1 MALTRRGLM
10 ALAGTLPFLPG
21 RASADTNV
29 FRHGATLFES
39 LKYPADFKNFDY
51 VNVHAPKGGRVRLAT
66 LGSFDSVNP
75 FSDKGESASTG
86 VNETLLTRSL
96 DEPSSEY
103 GLLAEGLWFPDD
115 YSRVVYRLRAAARFH
130 DGVAVT
136 PEDVIFSLDAL
147 KTNSTQYAA
156 YYKDIVK
163 AEKTGDHEVT
173 FIFSSKGNR
182 ELPQITGQL
191 SVLPKHWWTAK
202 DANGKQRS
210 LGATSL
216 EAPLGSGPYAVSAI
230 RPGFSII
237 TKRVEDYWGK
247 DFAVNL
253 GHDNFDEIE
262 LQYYQDRAV
271 LLEAFKGDQFDIQLE
286 TSSKQWAVGYDFPA
300 ANDGRV
306 VREELPRKGV
316 SGMQCWAMNL
326 RRPIF
331 ADARVRVALDLAFD
345 FEWSNTN
352 LFYGLYTRAR
362 SYFGNSELEANGLPS
377 PDELKL
383 LEPLRGKIPP
393 EVFSTEYQ
401 SPLSDTPQA
410 RRNNL
415 RKAQSLLAEA
425 GWKPVTDGN
434 RQVLKNDK
442 GETFR
447 FDLVLDSPAFERI
460 ALPYKEQLALLGIEA
475 NVKVVDS
482 AQYERITESFD
493 FDMTVH
499 SWPQSLSPGNEQRE
513 FFASGFADRKQSRNL
528 AGIKDPAV
536 DALVEAIVAAPNRA
550 ALISACKAL
559 DRVLT
564 WNRFVVPMWFKPADW
579 IAYWKRVRHPDQMPG
594 YALGYPAIW
603 WYDAKVAA
611 ELKP

>member
-1 MALTRRGLM
+1 M
-10 ALAGTLPFLPG
+10 
-21 RASADTNV
+21 
-29 FRHGATLFES
+29 
-39 LKYPADFKNFDY
+39 
-51 VNVHAPKGGRVRLAT
+51 
-66 LGSFDSVNP
+66 
-75 FSDKGESASTG
+75 
-86 VNETLLTRSL
+86 
-96 DEPSSEY
+96 
-103 GLLAEGLWFPDD
+103 
-115 YSRVVYRLRAAARFH
+115 
-130 DGVAVT
+130 
-136 PEDVIFSLDAL
+136 
-147 KTNSTQYAA
+147 
-156 YYKDIVK
+156 
-163 AEKTGDHEVT
+163 
-173 FIFSSKGNR
+173 
-182 ELPQITGQL
+182 
-191 SVLPKHWWTAK
+191 
-202 DANGKQRS
+202 
-210 LGATSL
+210 
-216 EAPLGSGPYAVSAI
+216 
-230 RPGFSII
+230 
-237 TKRVEDYWGK
+237 
-247 DFAVNL
+247 
-253 GHDNFDEIE
+253 
-262 LQYYQDRAV
+262 
-271 LLEAFKGDQFDIQLE
+271 
-286 TSSKQWAVGYDFPA
+286 
-300 ANDGRV
+300 

-603 WYDAKVAA
+603 WYDAKAAA